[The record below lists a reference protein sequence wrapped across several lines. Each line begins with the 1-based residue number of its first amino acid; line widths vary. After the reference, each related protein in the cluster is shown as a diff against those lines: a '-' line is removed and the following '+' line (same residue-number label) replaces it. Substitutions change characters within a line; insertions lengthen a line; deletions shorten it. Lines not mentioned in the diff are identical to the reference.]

1 MLYAT
6 KGRNTNYLEINNN
19 SINILIITTNTNY
32 LNNNNFLIIKRMW
45 SIRKEYEIEVYL
57 LRYLDLAV

>member
-32 LNNNNFLIIKRMW
+32 LNNNNFLIIKRM
-45 SIRKEYEIEVYL
+45 
-57 LRYLDLAV
+57 